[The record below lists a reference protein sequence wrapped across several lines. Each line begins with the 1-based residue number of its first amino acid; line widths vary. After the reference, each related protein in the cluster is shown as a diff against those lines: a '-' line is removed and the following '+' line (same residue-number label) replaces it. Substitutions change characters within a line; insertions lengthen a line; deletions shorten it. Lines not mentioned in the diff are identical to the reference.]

1 MGDFY
6 VCGSFCKWHNYG
18 FLLHPLQNVPA
29 IHLFNAWFKEKIGDR
44 CGARAA
50 FLLPDKE
57 LNSDFMEKVVK
68 EANME
73 KRLVCNLFFLFSRS
87 GVMSFTCNCTPHC
100 REILQ
105 QL

>member
-1 MGDFY
+1 MDLF
-6 VCGSFCKWHNYG
+6 VNDWHDYG

-29 IHLFNAWFKEKIGDR
+29 IHLFNSRFKEKIGDR

-57 LNSDFMEKVVK
+57 LNSDFVEKVVK

-73 KRLVCNLFFLFSRS
+73 KRLVCNELFIYLKSGLRS
-87 GVMSFTCNCTPHC
+87 FN
-100 REILQ
+100 
-105 QL
+105 